1 MSLKIWGGTHR
12 SKKNLCDVTRT
23 QPISAWGGGGGGGG
37 QAGQQQRKSKLSSNN
52 YKSTRVC
59 DREMTMHSQI

>member
-23 QPISAWGGGGGGGG
+23 QPISAWGGG